1 MKQLYLPRSK
11 SLVIRYQI
19 LSFLY
24 EGRILEVLEEDA
36 EDVKVVYRA
45 LRTIKAHEGNEGEPI
60 AIDVQDC
67 GAGYRFL
74 MAVLAITPGAW
85 LLTGTKRLIDRPI
98 FPLVNAL
105 REMGAELSEAPNGWL
120 IRGKVLPN
128 AFSVAVDCSSSSQFI
143 SALFMISQKVGGIN
157 IQPIPKHFSSQSYYE
172 LTQQVWGSY
181 FLEGVP
187 SQIEGDWS
195 GAVYGYAYAM
205 LQPGEKVV
213 LHGLQ
218 YPSIQHDAQ
227 IVPLFEKWGVQTQV
241 FNDRVELF
249 FANSAEIPPQEIN
262 LENNLD
268 LAPVLAILAL
278 LYPFQLTL
286 TRIKNLDHKESKRAT
301 HLVELLQQFTR
312 VTTTTE
318 SGSNSIDTLTIEKRE
333 HNLPSFLH
341 LDAHQDHRLIMAF
354 ELFSLFTQVEITNKE
369 HVKKSFP
376 LFYK

>member
-36 EDVKVVYRA
+36 EDVKIVDRA
-45 LRTIKAHEGNEGEPI
+45 LRNIKAHEGNEGEPV

-74 MAVLAITPGAW
+74 MAVLAITPGTW

-105 REMGAELSEAPNGWL
+105 REMGAELSETPNGWL
-120 IRGKVLPN
+120 IRSKILPN

-181 FLEGVP
+181 FLE
-187 SQIEGDWS
+187 EC
-195 GAVYGYAYAM
+195 
-205 LQPGEKVV
+205 
-213 LHGLQ
+213 
-218 YPSIQHDAQ
+218 
-227 IVPLFEKWGVQTQV
+227 
-241 FNDRVELF
+241 
-249 FANSAEIPPQEIN
+249 
-262 LENNLD
+262 
-268 LAPVLAILAL
+268 
-278 LYPFQLTL
+278 
-286 TRIKNLDHKESKRAT
+286 
-301 HLVELLQQFTR
+301 
-312 VTTTTE
+312 
-318 SGSNSIDTLTIEKRE
+318 
-333 HNLPSFLH
+333 
-341 LDAHQDHRLIMAF
+341 HRR
-354 ELFSLFTQVEITNKE
+354 
-369 HVKKSFP
+369 
-376 LFYK
+376 